1 MQVFPSVKGLRG
13 IPPVGGVGMG
23 NFVEGR
29 FFFSGGGDLGGCGAP
44 TNPPVGKTLIWLH
57 NYISFSQFTNL
68 KDSLMLFMSSLS

>member
-29 FFFSGGGDLGGCGAP
+29 FFFRVVGIWVGAGL
-44 TNPPVGKTLIWLH
+44 PPIP
-57 NYISFSQFTNL
+57 Q
-68 KDSLMLFMSSLS
+68 